1 MKKIIKITAAILSA
15 VMIFGFASCTPSVSD
30 DGNDRGTEKTNP
42 ATPKET
48 TTPTVP
54 LSSIEVSGTPT
65 NALYYPGDS
74 LDTSGLTVTATYSD
88 GSTKTVTDFT
98 TSGFSSESV
107 SLGTEQTLTICY
119 IEGSVT
125 KTATV
130 NGTFYVAA
138 ADVKPTESPVPVYK
152 DWYLESDGYFYAKCI
167 ENRCLF
173 GDALII
179 TVTKKQ

>member
-1 MKKIIKITAAILSA
+1 MKIIKITAAILSA
-15 VMIFGFASCTPSVSD
+15 AMIFGFASCTPSVSD

-107 SLGTEQTLTICY
+107 SLGTYQTLTISY

-125 KTATV
+125 KTATE
-130 NGTFYVAA
+130 NGTFYIAA
-138 ADVKPTESPVPVYK
+138 AGVKPTESPVPVYK
-152 DWYLESDGYFYAKCI
+152 DWYLGSDGYFYEKC
-167 ENRCLF
+167 
-173 GDALII
+173 
-179 TVTKKQ
+179 T

>member
-65 NALYYPGDS
+65 NALYYAGDS

-88 GSTKTVTDFT
+88 GSTKTVTDFPQVD
-98 TSGFSSESV
+98 S
-107 SLGTEQTLTICY
+107 
-119 IEGSVT
+119 
-125 KTATV
+125 
-130 NGTFYVAA
+130 AA
-138 ADVKPTESPVPVYK
+138 KV
-152 DWYLESDGYFYAKCI
+152 
-167 ENRCLF
+167 
-173 GDALII
+173 
-179 TVTKKQ
+179 